1 MLYVPQMNFFSTS
14 ILEHECMEKKSEL
27 HKGNLKRFSYIFIH
41 VVPNQNCCKE
51 VELGELSSNLS
62 TFLDFGSGPSPRSD
76 WRGFLQW
83 VGRAWAMYG
92 FVRACPKPLFCG
104 DFQLTSKLKTN
115 RSTSHGSEYC
125 LCIGVLGMEQRKS
138 RFRNLKWVDG
148 TTQEFVSGTFRGWQ
162 FQVCLL
168 AISVNSGSCSH
179 INFVQTAVEDKGILC
194 CVLVSPLERR

>member
-1 MLYVPQMNFFSTS
+1 M
-14 ILEHECMEKKSEL
+14 
-27 HKGNLKRFSYIFIH
+27 FIH

-51 VELGELSSNLS
+51 VELEELSPCSNLS
-62 TFLDFGSGPSPRSD
+62 KFLDFGSGPSPRSD

-83 VGRAWAMYG
+83 VGHAWAMYG
-92 FVRACPKPLFCG
+92 FVRACPKRLYYG

-115 RSTSHGSEYC
+115 HSISHGSQYC
-125 LCIGVLGMEQRKS
+125 LCIGVLGMEQHKT

-148 TTQEFVSGTFRGWQ
+148 TTQEFVSGTFRGCQ

-168 AISVNSGSCSH
+168 TKYFISVNSGSCSH
-179 INFVQTAVEDKGILC
+179 INFVETAVEDKGILC